1 MSYNL
6 KNLDDFISKL
16 ERKQNLQGKLPQVA
30 FPVWISLHGKLS
42 GAYYRIIGSSAA
54 TAQEPPLKK
63 KLFVGVKEDDYV
75 SK

>member
-1 MSYNL
+1 MISFQNL
-6 KNLDDFISKL
+6 KGNKIYKENYHKS
-16 ERKQNLQGKLPQVA
+16 P
-30 FPVWISLHGKLS
+30 FPYELVYTENS
-42 GAYYRIIGSSAA
+42 AARIIGSSAA